1 MTLLSRRPGVLG
13 TALDLLLV
21 HGPAVLL
28 CACCLLTLG
37 SLACACL
44 CWCWRRCC
52 SCLPSLS
59 GLGLLSLGLSSLGLG
74 LSSVGLAC
82 GARALASV
90 SVRLLLP
97 RLAWRMACLCSLG
110 RFQHMVCLHTRGG
123 LPPAVSHGMCKD
135 LVQGRARITQHTA
148 HSQPAC
154 QLASP
159 ARLGCLQPTLPVD
172 RLFPPCPP
180 ASDASG
186 LVPVL
191 AKPCPGRGTRAG
203 EHRTNR
209 TSLERS

>member
-59 GLGLLSLGLSSLGLG
+59 GLGLKSLGLSSLGLG

-123 LPPAVSHGMCKD
+123 LPQPCLTACVRILSC
-135 LVQGRARITQHTA
+135 QGRRRSSAPR
-148 HSQPAC
+148 
-154 QLASP
+154 
-159 ARLGCLQPTLPVD
+159 
-172 RLFPPCPP
+172 FPPNHAP
-180 ASDASG
+180 AALADPTAAISIIYTLARSQNQAAWSG
-186 LVPVL
+186 FACV
-191 AKPCPGRGTRAG
+191 
-203 EHRTNR
+203 H
-209 TSLERS
+209 